1 MLIRNPRY
9 RPQVPHGLAILGALL
24 LLAGTVT
31 GVGSQLHA
39 PSSEPALAAT
49 AYSASTD
56 PNAAGRP
63 EDSVEAMAQHPV
75 KKSKRF
81 KINLFLF
88 RH

>member
-9 RPQVPHGLAILGALL
+9 RLQVPHGLAILGALL

-31 GVGSQLHA
+31 GVGGTLHS

-49 AYSASTD
+49 GYASSAES
-56 PNAAGRP
+56 NGVNRP
-63 EDSVEAMAQHPV
+63 AEPVESMAQPPV
-75 KKSKRF
+75 KKHKRF